1 MRFRHPAGSVV
12 HLAYCSNVHP
22 AEDVDGVISQLS
34 RFAAPLKETLDVPCL
49 GVGLWLAAPVA
60 AALLE
65 DTSSLDRL
73 RSTLGEHDLEVVTFN
88 GFPYRAFHAPV
99 VKRDVY
105 VPDWTDP
112 ARADY
117 TLDLARLLA
126 LLLSDDV
133 EEGSISTL
141 PLGWRTDWSERST
154 DEARYA
160 LERVTEGLE
169 KLAGETG
176 RKVRLALEPE
186 PGCVVE
192 TVEGAIEALGSV
204 DPEWIGVCLD
214 ACHMAVQFED
224 PEASLTALREAS
236 IPVCKAQ
243 ISSALHVSHPGDPK
257 TRNKLAGF
265 AEPRFLHQTRERTP
279 KGIVGV
285 DDLDDALAGKLPTEN
300 EWRVHFHVPVHHSG
314 DDTTQSELAA
324 SLDALLGGESPATTH
339 LEVETYTWSV
349 LPPSDRPEDDA
360 GLVGGL
366 ARELSWTRERLLE
379 LGLREVGR

>member
-1 MRFRHPAGSVV
+1 MRFRHRAGSVV

-22 AEDVDGVISQLS
+22 AEDVNGVISQLS
-34 RFAAPLKETLDVPCL
+34 RFAAPLRETLDVPRL

-60 AALLE
+60 TALLE
-65 DTSSLDRL
+65 NTSSLDRL

-126 LLLSDDV
+126 LLLPDDV

-141 PLGWRTDWSERST
+141 PLGWRTNWSERSSE
-154 DEARYA
+154 EARHA
-160 LERVTEGLE
+160 LERVTAGLE

-176 RKVRLALEPE
+176 QKVRLALEPE
-186 PGCVVE
+186 PVCVVE
-192 TVEGAIEALGSV
+192 TVEGAIETLDGL
-204 DPEWIGVCLD
+204 DPQWIGVCLD
-214 ACHMAVQFED
+214 ACHLAVQFED
-224 PEASLTALREAS
+224 PESSLAALREAS
-236 IPVCKAQ
+236 IPIFKAQ

-257 TRNKLAGF
+257 TINKLAGF

-279 KGIVGV
+279 EGVVGV
-285 DDLDDALAGKLPTEN
+285 DDLDDALAGRLPQKD

-314 DDTTQSELAA
+314 DDTTQRELATA
-324 SLDALLGGESPATTH
+324 LRALLGGESPATTH

-349 LPPSDRPEDDA
+349 LPPGDRPEDDP
-360 GLVGGL
+360 GLVRGL
-366 ARELSWTRERLLE
+366 AQELSWTRDRLLE
-379 LGLREVGR
+379 LDLEEVG

>member
-1 MRFRHPAGSVV
+1 MRFRHPTGSVV

-22 AEDVDGVISQLS
+22 AEDVNGVISQLR
-34 RFAAPLKETLDVPCL
+34 RFAAPLRETLDVPRL
-49 GVGLWLAAPVA
+49 GVGLWLAAPAA

-112 ARADY
+112 ARAAY

-126 LLLSDDV
+126 LLLPDDV

-141 PLGWRTDWSERST
+141 PLGWRTNWSERSSE
-154 DEARYA
+154 EARYA
-160 LERVTEGLE
+160 LERVTAGLE

-192 TVEGAIEALGSV
+192 TVEGAIEALDSL
-204 DPEWIGVCLD
+204 DPQWIGVCLD
-214 ACHMAVQFED
+214 ACHLAVQFED
-224 PEASLTALREAS
+224 PESSLAGLREAS
-236 IPVCKAQ
+236 IPVIKAQ

-257 TRNKLAGF
+257 TIEKLSGF

-279 KGIVGV
+279 EGVVGV
-285 DDLDDALAGKLPTEN
+285 DDLDDALAGRLPQKS
-300 EWRVHFHVPVHHSG
+300 EWRVHFHVPVHYSG
-314 DDTTQSELAA
+314 DDTTQRELATV
-324 SLDALLGGESPATTH
+324 LRALLGGESPATTH

-349 LPPSDRPEDDA
+349 LPPGVRPEDDP
-360 GLVGGL
+360 GLVRGL
-366 ARELSWTRERLLE
+366 AQELSWTRDRLLE
-379 LGLREVGR
+379 LDLEEVG

>member
-22 AEDVDGVISQLS
+22 AEDVNGVISQLS
-34 RFAAPLKETLDVPCL
+34 RFAAPLRETLEVPRL
-49 GVGLWLAAPVA
+49 GVGLWLAAPAA

-73 RSTLGEHDLEVVTFN
+73 RSALGEHNLEVVTFN

-126 LLLSDDV
+126 LLLPDDV

-141 PLGWRTDWSERST
+141 PLGWRTNWSERSSE
-154 DEARYA
+154 EARYA
-160 LERVTEGLE
+160 LERVTAGLV

-186 PGCVVE
+186 PGCFVE
-192 TVEGAIEALGSV
+192 TVEGAIEALKGQ
-204 DPEWIGVCLD
+204 DPQWIGVCLD
-214 ACHMAVQFED
+214 ACHLAVQFED
-224 PEASLTALREAS
+224 PESSLAALHEAS
-236 IPVCKAQ
+236 VPVFKAQ

-257 TRNKLAGF
+257 TIGKLAGF

-279 KGIVGV
+279 EGVVGV
-285 DDLDDALAGKLPTEN
+285 DDLDDALAGRLPQKN

-314 DDTTQSELAA
+314 DDTTQRELATA
-324 SLDALLGGESPATTH
+324 LRALLGGESPATTH

-349 LPPSDRPEDDA
+349 LPPGDRPEDDL
-360 GLVGGL
+360 GLVRGL
-366 ARELSWTRERLLE
+366 AQELSWTRDRLLE
-379 LGLREVGR
+379 LELEEVG

>member
-1 MRFRHPAGSVV
+1 MRFRHRAGSVV

-22 AEDVDGVISQLS
+22 AEDVNGVISQLS
-34 RFAAPLKETLDVPCL
+34 RFAAPLRETLDVPQL
-49 GVGLWLAAPVA
+49 GVGLWLAAPAA

-73 RSTLGEHDLEVVTFN
+73 RSALGEHDLEVVTFN

-126 LLLSDDV
+126 LLLPDDV

-141 PLGWRTDWSERST
+141 PLGWRTNWSERSSE
-154 DEARYA
+154 EARYA
-160 LERVTEGLE
+160 LERVTAGLE

-192 TVEGAIEALGSV
+192 TVEGAIEALKGLN
-204 DPEWIGVCLD
+204 PQWIGVCLD
-214 ACHMAVQFED
+214 ACHLAVQFED
-224 PEASLTALREAS
+224 PESSLAALREAS
-236 IPVCKAQ
+236 VPVFKAQ
-243 ISSALHVSHPGDPK
+243 ISSALRVSHPGDPK
-257 TRNKLAGF
+257 TINNLAGF

-279 KGIVGV
+279 EGVVGV
-285 DDLDDALAGKLPTEN
+285 DDLDDALAGRLPQKN

-314 DDTTQSELAA
+314 DDTTQRELATV
-324 SLDALLGGESPATTH
+324 LRALLGGESPATTH

-349 LPPSDRPEDDA
+349 LPPGDRPEGDP
-360 GLVGGL
+360 GLVRGL
-366 ARELSWTRERLLE
+366 AQELSWTRDRLLE
-379 LGLREVGR
+379 LDLEEVG

>member
-22 AEDVDGVISQLS
+22 AEDVDGVIYQLS

-112 ARADY
+112 TRADY
-117 TLDLARLLA
+117 TLDLAWLLA
-126 LLLSDDV
+126 LLLPDDV

-192 TVEGAIEALGSV
+192 TVEGAIEALEGV
-204 DPEWIGVCLD
+204 DPDDYPDDRAI
-214 ACHMAVQFED
+214 
-224 PEASLTALREAS
+224 REALS
-236 IPVCKAQ
+236 GNLCRCTGYQNIVEAVKA
-243 ISSALHVSHPGDPK
+243 AWG
-257 TRNKLAGF
+257 R
-265 AEPRFLHQTRERTP
+265 
-279 KGIVGV
+279 
-285 DDLDDALAGKLPTEN
+285 
-300 EWRVHFHVPVHHSG
+300 
-314 DDTTQSELAA
+314 
-324 SLDALLGGESPATTH
+324 
-339 LEVETYTWSV
+339 
-349 LPPSDRPEDDA
+349 DA
-360 GLVGGL
+360 G
-366 ARELSWTRERLLE
+366 
-379 LGLREVGR
+379 

>member
-22 AEDVDGVISQLS
+22 AEDVNGVISQLS
-34 RFAAPLKETLDVPCL
+34 RFAAPLRETLDVPRL
-49 GVGLWLAAPVA
+49 GVGLWLAAPAA

-73 RSTLGEHDLEVVTFN
+73 RSALGEHNLEVVTFN

-126 LLLSDDV
+126 LLLPDDV

-141 PLGWRTDWSERST
+141 PLGWRTNWSERSSE
-154 DEARYA
+154 EARYA
-160 LERVTEGLE
+160 LERVTAGLV

-186 PGCVVE
+186 PGCFVE
-192 TVEGAIEALGSV
+192 TVEGAIEALKGQ
-204 DPEWIGVCLD
+204 DPQWIGVCLD
-214 ACHMAVQFED
+214 ACHLAVQFED
-224 PEASLTALREAS
+224 PESSLAALREAS
-236 IPVCKAQ
+236 IPVFKAQ

-279 KGIVGV
+279 EGVVGV
-285 DDLDDALAGKLPTEN
+285 DDLDDALAGRLPQKN

-314 DDTTQSELAA
+314 DDTTQRELATA
-324 SLDALLGGESPATTH
+324 LRALLGGESPATTH

-349 LPPSDRPEDDA
+349 LPPGDRPEDDL
-360 GLVGGL
+360 GLVRGL
-366 ARELSWTRERLLE
+366 AQELSWTRDRLLE
-379 LGLREVGR
+379 LELEEVG

>member
-22 AEDVDGVISQLS
+22 AEDVNGVISQLR
-34 RFAAPLKETLDVPCL
+34 RFAAPLRETLDVPRL
-49 GVGLWLAAPVA
+49 GVGLWLAAPAA

-112 ARADY
+112 ARAAY

-126 LLLSDDV
+126 LLLPDDV

-141 PLGWRTDWSERST
+141 PLGWRTNWSERSSE
-154 DEARYA
+154 EARYA
-160 LERVTEGLE
+160 LERVTAGLE
-169 KLAGETG
+169 ELAGETG

-192 TVEGAIEALGSV
+192 TVEGAIEALKGQ
-204 DPEWIGVCLD
+204 DPQWIGVCLD
-214 ACHMAVQFED
+214 ACHLAVQFED
-224 PEASLTALREAS
+224 PEFSLAALREAS
-236 IPVCKAQ
+236 VPVFKAQ
-243 ISSALHVSHPGDPK
+243 ISSALRVSHPGDSK
-257 TRNKLAGF
+257 TIEGLAGF

-279 KGIVGV
+279 DGVVGV
-285 DDLDDALAGKLPTEN
+285 DDLDDALVGRLPQKS

-314 DDTTQSELAA
+314 DDTTQRELATV
-324 SLDALLGGESPATTH
+324 LRALLGGESPATTH

-349 LPPSDRPEDDA
+349 LPPGDRPEDDL
-360 GLVGGL
+360 GLVRGL
-366 ARELSWTRERLLE
+366 AQELSWTRDRLLE
-379 LGLREVGR
+379 LDLEEVG